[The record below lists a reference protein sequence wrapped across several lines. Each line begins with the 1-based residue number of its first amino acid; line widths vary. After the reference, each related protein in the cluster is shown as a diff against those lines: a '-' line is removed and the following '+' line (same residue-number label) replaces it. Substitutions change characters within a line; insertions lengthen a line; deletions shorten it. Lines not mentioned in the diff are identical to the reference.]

1 MDQER
6 NFGVQV
12 VSLIKILNQYA
23 VAMKKA
29 NSKGEGYQKD

>member
-12 VSLIKILNQYA
+12 VSLIKILNQYT

-29 NSKGEGYQKD
+29 NSKGQGYKKD